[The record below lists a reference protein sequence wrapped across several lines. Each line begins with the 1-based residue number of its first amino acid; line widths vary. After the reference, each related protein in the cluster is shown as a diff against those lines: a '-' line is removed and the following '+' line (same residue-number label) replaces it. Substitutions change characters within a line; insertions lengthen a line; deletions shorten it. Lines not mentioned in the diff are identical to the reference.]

1 MVNIMIMMNIN
12 GNGNDKF
19 IIVILNMIIMNTVM
33 VSRSIMKTM
42 KKKYEEYDER
52 DNEYEW

>member
-1 MVNIMIMMNIN
+1 MMNIN